1 MNHGCCHKNEI
12 VAASGKRIALFDHN
26 AARSEIVSKKVL
38 HHRERLSARDDL
50 SLRIARCE
58 LGYICRVIRL
68 HVMNHEIVHICAI
81 VCLFNVLE
89 PLVAEITVYGVENSA
104 LFILDEIGVVSH
116 SAGNSVLPLE
126 KIDLMVVYADILDII

>member
-1 MNHGCCHKNEI
+1 M
-12 VAASGKRIALFDHN
+12 AASGKRIALFDHN
-26 AARSEIVSKKVL
+26 AARSEIVAKEVL

-68 HVMNHEIVHICAI
+68 HVMNHEIIHICAI

-89 PLVAEITVYGVENSA
+89 PLAAKIAVYGIENNA
-104 LFILDEIGVVSH
+104 LFILDEIGVVGH
-116 SAGNSVLPLE
+116 SAGNYVLPLE
-126 KIDLMVVYADILDII
+126 EIYLMVVYSDILDVI